1 MPDINIYWVMI
12 GISLIIILSFLYN
25 AISRKTNIPAV
36 ILLIATGFII
46 GQFIKIDEYK
56 IKPILEFLGNVGL
69 IMIVLEAALD
79 LHLEKKKFGLITKA
93 FLIAISL
100 LLITSLG
107 IAYGFQLYFDMTFV
121 QALIYAIPLAIMSS
135 AIIIPSVKNLAH
147 EKKEFL
153 IFEAAFSDIIGIM
166 IFYFTIDSLE
176 LTTAKDITMNIA
188 GNISITL
195 VISIVL
201 GFVMIYFIQK
211 LEGDVKLFLP
221 IAVLLL
227 LYSVGKLFHLSSL
240 IFVLAF
246 GLMINNSEVFFRGPL
261 KKLISDV
268 GIDHLLKDIKLLV
281 FESSFI
287 IRTFFFIIFGMSI
300 TLNGLND
307 PIVYLLGL
315 IILVFMYVTRFG
327 ALKLMNSKQMKPALW
342 VAPRGLITILLF
354 YAIPKELI
362 APQFNTA
369 VLLLIIVV
377 SSLVMMYGLIKY
389 SGDEEVNDD
398 ENVEGDDEFHSTN
411 HISENG

>member
-36 ILLIATGFII
+36 ILLIATGFLI

-79 LHLEKKKFGLITKA
+79 LHLERKKLGLITKA
-93 FLIAISL
+93 FLIAIGL
-100 LLITSLG
+100 LIITSLG

-135 AIIIPSVKNLAH
+135 AIIIPSVKNLSH

-176 LTTAKDITMNIA
+176 LTSARDITMNIV
-188 GNISITL
+188 GNISITML
-195 VISIVL
+195 ISIVL

-240 IFVLAF
+240 IFVLTF

-268 GIDHLLKDIKLLV
+268 GIDYLLKDIKLLV

-307 PIVYLLGL
+307 PIVYLIGI
-315 IILVFMYVTRFG
+315 IILVFMYATRFG
-327 ALKLMNSKQMKPALW
+327 ALKLLNRKQMKPALW

-369 VLLLIIVV
+369 VLLLIIVI
-377 SSLVMMYGLIKY
+377 SSLVMMYGLIKH
-389 SGDEEVNDD
+389 S
-398 ENVEGDDEFHSTN
+398 GDDEVIVGEVLEEDTELSVIN
-411 HISENG
+411 DSSDSE

>member
-1 MPDINIYWVMI
+1 MI

-100 LLITSLG
+100 LFITSLG

-188 GNISITL
+188 GNISITM

-261 KKLISDV
+261 KKLISNV

-354 YAIPKELI
+354 YAIPKELV

-377 SSLVMMYGLIKY
+377 SSLVMMYGLIRY
-389 SGDEEVNDD
+389 SGDEEEVNND
-398 ENVEGDDEFHSTN
+398 EKAEGDEVPMVSDA
-411 HISENG
+411 SESE

>member
-1 MPDINIYWVMI
+1 MQDINIYWVMI

-25 AISRKTNIPAV
+25 AISSKTSIPAV
-36 ILLIATGFII
+36 IMLIVTGFII
-46 GQFIKIDEYK
+46 GQFIKIDDYK

-79 LHLEKKKFGLITKA
+79 LHLEKKKFGLIVKA
-93 FLIAISL
+93 FTIAISL
-100 LLITSLG
+100 LLITSFG
-107 IAYGFQLYFDMTFV
+107 IAYGFQFYFDMTFV

-135 AIIIPSVKNLAH
+135 AIIIPSVKNLSH

-153 IFEAAFSDIIGIM
+153 IFEAAFSDIMGIM
-166 IFYFTIDSLE
+166 LFYFTIDSLE
-176 LTTAKDITMNIA
+176 LTSARDIAMNIV
-188 GNISITL
+188 GNISITML
-195 VISIVL
+195 ISVVL

-246 GLMINNSEVFFRGPL
+246 GLMINNSKVFFRGPL
-261 KKLISDV
+261 KKLISDI

-307 PIVYLLGL
+307 PIVYLIGI
-315 IILVFMYVTRFG
+315 IILLFMYATRFG
-327 ALKLMNSKQMKPALW
+327 ALKLFNSKQMKPALW

-354 YAIPKELI
+354 YAIPKEMI

-377 SSLVMMYGLIKY
+377 SSLVMMYGLIRY
-389 SGDEEVNDD
+389 SGEEEVID
-398 ENVEGDDEFHSTN
+398 ENIEEGDELST
-411 HISENG
+411 ISDSSDSE